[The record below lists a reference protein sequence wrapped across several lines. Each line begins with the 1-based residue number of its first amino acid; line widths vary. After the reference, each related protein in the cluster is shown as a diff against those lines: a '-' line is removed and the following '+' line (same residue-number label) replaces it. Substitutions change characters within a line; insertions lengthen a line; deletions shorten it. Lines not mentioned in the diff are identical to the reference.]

1 MKKQLVAFA
10 ALAVLALFFSTAC
23 NKTSSGVTVN
33 VTGVSPTHGNTGTQV
48 TITGSG
54 FNTDY
59 HIDSVSFAFI
69 TGKVISATATQIVV
83 IVPPNPDSARE
94 DSAVVLVGI
103 QGAVVGGG
111 YFIYDINA
119 GPSNA
124 VSSFAGS
131 GSSGSADGTGLA
143 ASFNSP
149 ENGVFD
155 NKGNMFVADFGNNEI
170 REITPAGVVTTF
182 AGNTTPGFVNGKG
195 KAASFS
201 NPSGLAFD
209 TQGNLYVADELNNAI
224 RKIDPS
230 GNVTTFA
237 GTGSVGVSNGPRLS
251 ASFQRPIGL
260 CMDSIGGNLIV
271 ADSRNNMI
279 REINISSGTVST
291 LAGQIGFGSIDGAVD
306 LASFNSPRGVSLY
319 ATGTSGNE
327 NSYVIVSDYG
337 NNKIREIITNSAN
350 QSIVT
355 TLAGNSNGSTGFAA
369 GPPAT
374 FNNPNCTA
382 LGYEKSNGL
391 LELFVADASN
401 HVIRYCQNYDPTS
414 NFAYGLLVP
423 TLAGTTTPGLVNGS
437 YTAARFHY
445 PDGIAYNPADGNL
458 YVIEF
463 GNNDIRKII
472 LQ

>member
-1 MKKQLVAFA
+1 MKKQLA
-10 ALAVLALFFSTAC
+10 ALAVLAVLALFVTTAC

-33 VTGVSPTHGNTGTQV
+33 VTGVSPTHGNSGTPV
-48 TITGSG
+48 TITGTG
-54 FNTDY
+54 FNPDFN
-59 HIDSVSFAFI
+59 IDSVSFGFI

-83 IVPPNPDSARE
+83 IVPPNPDSAKL
-94 DSAVVLVGI
+94 DSVPVLVAI
-103 QGAVVGGG
+103 QGALVGAG
-111 YFIYDINA
+111 YFKYDIIA
-119 GPSNA
+119 GPPNA
-124 VSSFAGS
+124 VSTFAGS
-131 GSSGSADGTGLA
+131 GSPGSADGTGLA
-143 ASFNSP
+143 ATFNSP
-149 ENGVFD
+149 ENGIFD

-170 REITPAGVVTTF
+170 REISPAGVVTTF
-182 AGNTTPGFVNGKG
+182 AGSTQAGFVNGKG
-195 KAASFS
+195 TAARFN

-209 TQGNLYVADELNNAI
+209 TQGNLYVSDELNNAI

-237 GTGSVGVSNGPRLS
+237 GTGSIGVANGPRLS
-251 ASFQRPIGL
+251 ATFQRPIGL
-260 CMDSIGGNLIV
+260 CMDSIGGNLII

-279 REINISSGTVST
+279 REINISTGMVST
-291 LAGQIGFGSIDGAVD
+291 LAGQIGFGAVD
-306 LASFNSPRGVSLY
+306 GGADVASFNSPRGVSIY
-319 ATGTSGNE
+319 ATGTAGNE
-327 NSYVIVSDYG
+327 NSYVIVSDYT
-337 NNKIREIITNSAN
+337 NNKIREISTNSSN
-350 QSIVT
+350 LSIVT
-355 TLAGNSNGSTGFAA
+355 TLAGNANGASGFAA

-401 HVIRYCQNYDPTS
+401 HAIRYCQNYDPS
-414 NFAYGLLVP
+414 SSQGADLLVP
-423 TLAGTTTPGLVNGS
+423 TLAGTTIPGLVNGS